1 MAFNSSI
8 EWTTH
13 TFNPWWG
20 CTKVS
25 EGCRFCYAEALS
37 NRYGHSVW
45 GPGRPRRLMSDAHWQ
60 SPLLWDADAQ
70 KRGMRSQ
77 VFCASMADVF
87 DEEAPVGQLARL
99 WNLIRLTPNLDWQL
113 LTKRPHR
120 ISQCLP
126 HDWENGYHNVWL
138 GTSVEDQRVIS
149 RIAHLTKIPAIV
161 RFLSIEPLLGP
172 IPNLPLEGIDWII
185 VGGESGPHARPV
197 QPQWV
202 FEMRRQCRA
211 AGVAFFF
218 KQWGG
223 VNKKK
228 AGRVLS
234 GRIYNEMPK
243 VRQLSPSSKAA

>member
-1 MAFNSSI
+1 
-8 EWTTH
+8 
-13 TFNPWWG
+13 
-20 CTKVS
+20 V
-25 EGCRFCYAEALS
+25 
-37 NRYGHSVW
+37 
-45 GPGRPRRLMSDAHWQ
+45 
-60 SPLLWDADAQ
+60 
-70 KRGMRSQ
+70 
-77 VFCASMADVF
+77 
-87 DEEAPVGQLARL
+87 
-99 WNLIRLTPNLDWQL
+99 
-113 LTKRPHR
+113 
-120 ISQCLP
+120 
-126 HDWENGYHNVWL
+126 
-138 GTSVEDQRVIS
+138 
-149 RIAHLTKIPAIV
+149 HLTKIPAIV

-202 FEMRRQCRA
+202 FEIRRQCRA

>member
-1 MAFNSSI
+1 M
-8 EWTTH
+8 
-13 TFNPWWG
+13 
-20 CTKVS
+20 
-25 EGCRFCYAEALS
+25 
-37 NRYGHSVW
+37 
-45 GPGRPRRLMSDAHWQ
+45 
-60 SPLLWDADAQ
+60 
-70 KRGMRSQ
+70 
-77 VFCASMADVF
+77 
-87 DEEAPVGQLARL
+87 
-99 WNLIRLTPNLDWQL
+99 NLIRLTPNLDWQQ

-126 HDWENGYHNVWL
+126 PDWENGYENVWL

-149 RIAHLTKIPAIV
+149 RIVHLTKIPAIV

-202 FEMRRQCRA
+202 FEIRRQCQA

-228 AGRVLS
+228 AGRRSEEHTSELQSLRHLVCRLLLEKKKPARPNGLP
-234 GRIYNEMPK
+234 GRT
-243 VRQLSPSSKAA
+243 